1 MLKVSADSVNSN
13 RFGLALY
20 QGESVDENNPLRLK
34 WFSPSRLCHYKSGF
48 SNTGQDRSQFT
59 ITAVPLKQV
68 LLIYLLGNFTASAS
82 LTLFITKPKTESM
95 MSIRD

>member
-34 WFSPSRLCHYKSGF
+34 WFSPSRLCHYKRFF

-59 ITAVPLKQV
+59 ITAVPFKT
-68 LLIYLLGNFTASAS
+68 GTADLSPGEI
-82 LTLFITKPKTESM
+82 LRPPHH
-95 MSIRD
+95 